1 MTRREVL
8 TNIICA
14 YIQTNH
20 GLPKLD
26 SRGNLNDSWIH
37 LTDAICK
44 ATPDNILATN
54 TCNCE
59 DFACD
64 NWNDEIDQIEKYA
77 Y

>member
-14 YIQTNH
+14 YIKTNN
-20 GLPKLD
+20 GLPRLD
-26 SRGNLNDSWIH
+26 SKGNLNDSWIH

-44 ATPDNILATN
+44 ATPENIPVTDTHKDSVSN
-54 TCNCE
+54 
-59 DFACD
+59 
-64 NWNDEIDQIEKYA
+64 NWDDVMDQIEKYA

>member
-8 TNIICA
+8 TSIICA

-26 SRGNLNDSWIH
+26 SKGNLNDSWIH
-37 LTDAICK
+37 LADAICN
-44 ATPDNILATN
+44 ATPEQPKDVT
-54 TCNCE
+54 E
-59 DFACD
+59 VPKFSDD
-64 NWNDEIDQIEKYA
+64 SPYDEIEKYA

>member
-26 SRGNLNDSWIH
+26 SEGNLNDSWIH

-44 ATPDNILATN
+44 ATPDIIPAID
-54 TCNCE
+54 TCSCKASAYN
-59 DFACD
+59 D
-64 NWNDEIDQIEKYA
+64 WNDEMDQIEKYA

>member
-14 YIQTNH
+14 YIKTNN
-20 GLPKLD
+20 GLPRLD
-26 SRGNLNDSWIH
+26 SKGNLNDSWIH

-44 ATPDNILATN
+44 ATPENIPATDTHKDSASN
-54 TCNCE
+54 
-59 DFACD
+59 
-64 NWNDEIDQIEKYA
+64 NWDDVIDQIEKYA

>member
-26 SRGNLNDSWIH
+26 SKGNLNDSWIH

-44 ATPDNILATN
+44 ATPDNIPAID
-54 TCNCE
+54 TCKDSASN
-59 DFACD
+59 
-64 NWNDEIDQIEKYA
+64 NWDDVMDQTEKYA